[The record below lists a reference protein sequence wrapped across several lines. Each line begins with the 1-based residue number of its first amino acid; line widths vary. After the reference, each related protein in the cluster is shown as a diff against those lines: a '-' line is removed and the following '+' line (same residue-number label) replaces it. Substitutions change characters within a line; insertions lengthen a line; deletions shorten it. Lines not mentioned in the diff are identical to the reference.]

1 MTKTD
6 AEKLVLEYIKSTN
19 KNLKSTDLIIIDNAT
34 IEDDF
39 GWMFFY
45 NSKVFVETGNI
56 MFSLG
61 GNAPIIF
68 DKDSSEII
76 LTGTRLDP
84 EIYLKL
90 YKELRH
96 DLSAFKTACTNYLN

>member
-6 AEKLVLEYIKSTN
+6 AEKLVLEYIKSKN
-19 KNLKSTDLIIIDNAT
+19 KNLKNTDLIIIDNAT

-56 MFSLG
+56 MFALG

-68 DKDSSEII
+68 DKDSSEIV

-96 DLSAFKTACTNYLN
+96 DLFTFKTACTNYPN